1 MQDRLKR
8 IHELK
13 NQLLDLGYHSFQV
26 DSIVKE
32 AAGRINESIDAYQAA
47 CIIESLEDYLHFA
60 HKCKKPA
67 VRA

>member
-13 NQLLDLGYHSFQV
+13 NQLMDLGYHSFQI

-32 AAGRINESIDAYQAA
+32 AAGRVNGNIDAAQAA
-47 CIIESLEDYLHFA
+47 CVIESLEDYLHFA
-60 HKCKKPA
+60 LKCKKPGA
-67 VRA
+67 KV